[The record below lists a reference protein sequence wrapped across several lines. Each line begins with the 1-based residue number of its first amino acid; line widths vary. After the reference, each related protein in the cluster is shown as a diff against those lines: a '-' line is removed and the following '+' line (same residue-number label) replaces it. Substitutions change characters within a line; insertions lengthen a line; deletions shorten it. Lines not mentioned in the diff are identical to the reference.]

1 MRRYLQPN
9 QVAQVVKLLQDGTTI
24 CAFTWRFAVSPST
37 VSRACRRYQET
48 SCYMSRAGQGCTRAS
63 IQQQDWYLLL
73 CVRRNRRSAAT
84 VLQNDT
90 QQATGVHVSDQTVR
104 NRLLRAQRPLVG
116 PVLTARHYT
125 AHLRH
130 QDWQVWHPVLFI
142 DENRFTLSTCDRR
155 ERVWWWTLCCLC
167 SQQIS
172 TMCISKASTWI
183 TCSSRSDVHL
193 KCSLNFLEQCS

>member
-9 QVAQVVKLLQDGTTI
+9 QVAQVVQLLQDGTTI

-125 AHLRH
+125 AHLRTPGLAGLAPRSLHRWEQVHPEHMWQAWKSLVVNIMLPVFSTNFYNVH
-130 QDWQVWHPVLFI
+130 Q
-142 DENRFTLSTCDRR
+142 
-155 ERVWWWTLCCLC
+155 
-167 SQQIS
+167 
-172 TMCISKASTWI
+172 
-183 TCSSRSDVHL
+183 
-193 KCSLNFLEQCS
+193 